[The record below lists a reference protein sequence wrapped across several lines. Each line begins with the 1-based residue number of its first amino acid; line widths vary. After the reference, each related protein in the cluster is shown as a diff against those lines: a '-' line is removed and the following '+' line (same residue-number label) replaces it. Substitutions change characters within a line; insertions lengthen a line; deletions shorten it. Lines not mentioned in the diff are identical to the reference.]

1 MTIPLGHIR
10 TRLTFWYVAIFG
22 LLFAAYICSACFLQ
36 YWQLKQQLYHA
47 EVQDMETVQGLLY
60 FTADGK
66 LSLHEGYFNR
76 PESRL
81 LLDRLLE
88 VLDPTGRVLFRN
100 QKLSGSALGGK
111 PIPDEGLK
119 GFSPRSFRLA
129 DGTPILVISHVH
141 ALNETPV
148 LIRLAYSTQPLKI
161 QTLQLLGLLALVLP
175 VALIAAGFAG
185 YRLACKAL
193 DPLEQMA
200 QTTERIT
207 AHRLNERIPV
217 KNPGDELGHMA
228 LVLNGLLGRLEESF
242 EKLQRFT
249 SDVSHEL
256 RTPLAAMRSVGEVG
270 LQDEHDTEKYRDII
284 GSMLEEVAKLTAM
297 VDTLLTI
304 AHADSGAIQLQQT
317 TFPLADLVDE
327 AVAVVGVLAEDKKQT
342 LSVTGD
348 GGALVRGDR
357 AFLRMALVNLLDNAV
372 KYSPSG
378 SRIRASWRFGGNNAG
393 TADFVELFIEDQG
406 PGIPEAAQQRVFDRF
421 YRLDEA
427 RTRDSGGFGLGLPIA
442 KWAVEAHGGNISVKT
457 ALPEGAIFCIKLP
470 IAEIRPRE
478 TDSVVQKRR

>member
-1 MTIPLGHIR
+1 VTVRIRHIR
-10 TRLTFWYVAIFG
+10 GRLTLWYVAIFG

-60 FTADGK
+60 FTTDGR
-66 LSLHEGYFNR
+66 LSLHEEYFNR
-76 PESRL
+76 PESRR

-88 VLDPTGRVLFRN
+88 VLDSNGHVLFRN
-100 QKLSGSALGGK
+100 RKLDGNTLGSRLLS
-111 PIPDEGLK
+111 DEGVN
-119 GFSPRSFRLA
+119 GFSPRSLRLA
-129 DGTPILVISHVH
+129 DGTRVFAISHVH
-141 ALNETPV
+141 VLQETPV
-148 LIRLAYSTQPLKI
+148 LIRLAYSTEPLRF
-161 QTLQLLGLLALVLP
+161 QTFQLLGLLALVLP
-175 VALIAAGFAG
+175 IALIAAGFAG
-185 YRLACKAL
+185 YRFAIKVL

-200 QTTERIT
+200 RLTERIT
-207 AHRLNERIPV
+207 ARRLNERIPV
-217 KNPGDELGHMA
+217 KNADDELGHMA
-228 LVLNGLLGRLEESF
+228 LVLNGLLERLQESF

-270 LQDEHDTEKYRDII
+270 LQEEHDAEKYRDIV

-297 VDTLLTI
+297 IDTLLTI

-317 TFPLADLVDE
+317 TFALLDLVQE
-327 AVAVVGVLAEDKKQT
+327 GVVVVGVLAEDKKQT

-348 GGALVRGDR
+348 QGALVHADR

-378 SRIRASWRFGGNNAG
+378 SSIHVSLHIVRSDTGPVQ
-393 TADFVELFIEDQG
+393 FVELAIQDEG
-406 PGIPEAAQQRVFDRF
+406 PGIPESAQQRVFDRF

-427 RTRDSGGFGLGLPIA
+427 RSRDSGGFGLGLPIA
-442 KWAVEAHGGNISVKT
+442 KWAVEAHGGTIHVKT
-457 ALPEGAIFCIKLP
+457 SFPTGAIFCIKLP
-470 IAEIRPRE
+470 
-478 TDSVVQKRR
+478 VVTGISD